1 MKTMNRAAFLRA
13 GGGYLLA
20 AVVAPAVVARP
31 HCAHAN
37 TVHSDLEHPEPR
49 EGITS
54 ELVLS
59 DEALGKFANRPKIA
73 KAYASA
79 RANPGIFDGI
89 ACACSCGGS
98 KKGEHRSLLT
108 CYESMQATGCGA
120 CQEEAEIVVKM
131 IDEGKS
137 LADIR
142 VAVNKW
148 AD

>member
-1 MKTMNRAAFLRA
+1 MRTMNRAAFLRA

-20 AVVAPAVVARP
+20 ALVGPGVVAAPKS
-31 HCAHAN
+31 AHA
-37 TVHSDLEHPEPR
+37 HGLPSDLEHPEPR
-49 EGITS
+49 EGITG
-54 ELVLS
+54 ELVLTA
-59 DEALGKFANRPKIA
+59 EALGKFSKRRKIA

-79 RANPGIFDGI
+79 RANPALFDGI

-98 KKGEHRSLLT
+98 KKGEHRSLLI

-120 CQEEAEIVVKM
+120 CQEQAEIVVKM

-137 LADIR
+137 LAEIR
-142 VAVNKW
+142 AAVDAW